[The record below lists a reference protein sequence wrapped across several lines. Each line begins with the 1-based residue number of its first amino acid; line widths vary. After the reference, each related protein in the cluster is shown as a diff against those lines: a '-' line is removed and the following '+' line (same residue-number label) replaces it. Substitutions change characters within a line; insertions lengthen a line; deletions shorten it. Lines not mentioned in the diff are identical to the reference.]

1 MMPLTPALA
10 GIGQHKGKG
19 FFKVL
24 PGLFSTLFKNPLILA
39 ILIGVMFLILNIHI
53 PAVANTVIDLLSSI
67 VMGLGLLVI
76 GGMLVGFMANLRTS
90 R

>member
-1 MMPLTPALA
+1 MMPLSLALEV
-10 GIGQHKGKG
+10 IGQHKGKG

-39 ILIGVMFLILNIHI
+39 ILIGVMFSILNIHI
-53 PAVANTVIDLLSSI
+53 PGVANTVIDLLSSI
-67 VMGLGLLVI
+67 VVGLFVI
-76 GGMLVGFMANLRTS
+76 GGMQACFKANLRIS